1 MLFIGN
7 LKNHI
12 PTQDYIN
19 TITSYRYQDEVWL
32 ALPLVYISKYGNQL
46 KDAGIKVG
54 AQCVDLEQDFA
65 NRGEVFAEML
75 KDVGTDFVFL
85 GHQIDKKYTAS
96 DYERK
101 RKKIASII
109 NNEMK
114 AVVAIGETLEERET
128 GKLYQVIEKQIKE
141 IFKGLE
147 CDYNFDNL
155 IIAYEPKW
163 AVGTGLSICT
173 DDLETIIRNIES
185 MVESYGKDK
194 YKVVFGGSCNVD
206 NTPRYANISGIDG
219 FVLSTASLD
228 AKQFARILCGIK
240 KL

>member
-109 NNEMK
+109 NNDMK
-114 AVVAIGETLEERET
+114 AVVAIGETLEERENGT
-128 GKLYQVIEKQIKE
+128 TNDVVGAQIKADLE
-141 IFKGLE
+141 GLAPE
-147 CDYNFDNL
+147 L
-155 IIAYEPKW
+155 AEKVVIAYEPIW
-163 AVGTGLSICT
+163 AIGTGKTAT
-173 DDLETIIRNIES
+173 DEQANETIMAIRNILAE
-185 MVESYGKDK
+185 MFGKEVADK
-194 YKVVFGGSCNVD
+194 IRIQYGGSVKPGTIKAQMAMSD
-206 NTPRYANISGIDG
+206 IDG
-219 FVLSTASLD
+219 ALVGGASLVATD
-228 AKQFARILCGIK
+228 FAQIVNY
-240 KL
+240 